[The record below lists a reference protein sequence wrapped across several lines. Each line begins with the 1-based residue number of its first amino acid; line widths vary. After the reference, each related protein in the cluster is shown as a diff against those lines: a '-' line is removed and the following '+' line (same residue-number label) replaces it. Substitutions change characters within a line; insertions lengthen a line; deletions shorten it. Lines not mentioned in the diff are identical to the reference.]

1 VNWVNPSPLSTTF
14 HVTYPHDRANSL
26 ALPCARLRIGRFDG
40 GSRATRA
47 EKRLP
52 RRRSKRADQLPSLD
66 GEDSKTEVEK
76 AANEIFDKDLNVR
89 DSWNDHGVG
98 SLLSIGASVQTTD
111 KEFPQVAAA
120 IHKAGFSTREYV
132 VCFLTL
138 LQAQNAVYFKK
149 QGKSKEYPPY
159 VNPINTKLLEDHWD
173 EVVRIMNP
181 PRSDTGK

>member
-1 VNWVNPSPLSTTF
+1 MIAQIHWLCRVPVFVLVVSMAVAAPQEQKSG
-14 HVTYPHDRANSL
+14 YRD
-26 ALPCARLRIGRFDG
+26 
-40 GSRATRA
+40 
-47 EKRLP
+47 
-52 RRRSKRADQLPSLD
+52 ADQKELTSYLLSMEKIRRL
-66 GEDSKTEVEK
+66 GEVEK